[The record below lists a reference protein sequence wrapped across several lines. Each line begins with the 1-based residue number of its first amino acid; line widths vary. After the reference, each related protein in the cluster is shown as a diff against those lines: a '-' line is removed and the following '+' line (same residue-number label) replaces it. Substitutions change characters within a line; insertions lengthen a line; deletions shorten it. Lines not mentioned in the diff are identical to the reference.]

1 MEDFIEIIFY
11 VVILVL
17 SGIGSLLK
25 NRKKQ
30 EKDVSASKTIEE
42 SHSAEYDLGN
52 DVVRID
58 EPKREEDDELAR
70 MLREVVAQQRSREA
84 FEQQQRNDELRQK
97 ERESRLRKAELLRIE
112 REKELAKQQQKM
124 QNKNLEVDNDVDNS
138 VFGLDLSDINE
149 VKRAFITSE
158 ILNKKHF

>member
-11 VVILVL
+11 IVILVL

-30 EKDVSASKTIEE
+30 KKDVPASETIEE

-52 DVVRID
+52 DVVGIE
-58 EPKREEDDELAR
+58 EPKREEDSELVR
-70 MLREVVAQQRSREA
+70 MLREVAAQQYSKEA
-84 FEQQQRNDELRQK
+84 FEQQQRNNELRQI
-97 ERESRLRKAELLRIE
+97 ERERRQRKAELLRFE
-112 REKELAKQQQKM
+112 REKELAKQQQKI
-124 QNKNLEVDNDVDNS
+124 QNKNLEVENDVDNPIL
-138 VFGLDLSDINE
+138 GLDLSDIND
-149 VKRAFITSE
+149 VKKAFITSE